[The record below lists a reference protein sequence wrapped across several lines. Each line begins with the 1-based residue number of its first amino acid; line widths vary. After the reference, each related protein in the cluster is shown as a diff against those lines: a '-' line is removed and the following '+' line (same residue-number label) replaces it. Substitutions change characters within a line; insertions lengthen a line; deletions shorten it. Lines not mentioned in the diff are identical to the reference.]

1 MLTVRARVE
10 ADEVAVAALLS
21 AAAERVTS
29 LDPTVWMPRWP
40 GPGPGLV
47 AVDDDGGIHGFTR
60 PRVAELGPRDGS
72 RMYAPD
78 RSVAWGDAVADGAAA
93 VAALA
98 AEIRSTPAG
107 AEADN
112 LLWPTVDRL
121 ADPWWTAAGFTRTG
135 GYAVRPPEPLAGP
148 LPPGVTARPATP
160 ADADAVVALHR
171 EAVAFQAGHSP
182 YVRVVGA
189 GIAGFRDRLLAG
201 TSSMVLETD
210 RGLVGVCE
218 WWYVDGST
226 HRPIQLPP
234 GRYAYLNSVAVT
246 AAARGVGLGRAVVAA
261 ALAAAGPGLD
271 GSTLWFNP
279 ANPIASLVWPH
290 LGWRSVWSV
299 WERRE
304 SVSGPS

>member
-1 MLTVRARVE
+1 
-10 ADEVAVAALLS
+10 
-21 AAAERVTS
+21 
-29 LDPTVWMPRWP
+29 
-40 GPGPGLV
+40 V
-47 AVDDDGGIHGFTR
+47 AVDDDGGIHGFVR
-60 PRVAELGPRDGS
+60 PLVEELGPEDGS

-78 RSVAWGDAVADGAAA
+78 RSVVWADVAADSPAA

-98 AEIRSTPAG
+98 AEIRAAPPG

-112 LLWPTVDRL
+112 LLWPTVDRR
-121 ADPWWTAAGFTRTG
+121 AEPWWTAAGFTCSA

-148 LPPGVTARPATP
+148 PPPGVTARAATP

-171 EAVAFQAGHSP
+171 EAVAFQAAHSP
-182 YVRVVGA
+182 YVRVVEA

-201 TSSMVLETD
+201 TPSVVLEAG

-218 WWYVDGST
+218 WWHVDGAA
-226 HRPIQLPP
+226 HPLFQLPP

-246 AAARGVGLGRAVVAA
+246 ADARGEGLGRALVAA
-261 ALAAAGPGLD
+261 TLAAAGDGLD

-279 ANPIASLVWPH
+279 ANPVASKVWPH

-299 WERRE
+299 WDRRE
-304 SVSGPS
+304 SVSAPS